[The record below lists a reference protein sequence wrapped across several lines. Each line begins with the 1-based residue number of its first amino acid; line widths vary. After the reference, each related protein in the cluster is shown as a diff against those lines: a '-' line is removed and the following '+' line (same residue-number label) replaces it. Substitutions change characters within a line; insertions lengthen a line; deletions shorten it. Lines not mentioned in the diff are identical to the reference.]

1 MIPDPRD
8 SSVSI
13 YAWSNWGECSA
24 TCGKSTRSRHLVCE
38 PEGLPTS
45 SAVLG
50 VFFKTYEPIS
60 TFRTVHFGLSSLV
73 SLLWFLWTVQFD
85 PRPST
90 LDWTPDWWLVFE
102 TKKDLQKSEAR
113 DWVNLDENNVD
124 FLSQMMLGQGNCI
137 PQWSEWTER
146 ISGEDKVRHIMERV
160 DFILIEQNFE
170 FQAVALDIMSNFDT
184 GVSNITT
191 KLKTV
196 PTNQNVQFTANGSH
210 GLNAVAHAVK
220 AFVPDK
226 LVLLITI

>member
-1 MIPDPRD
+1 M
-8 SSVSI
+8 
-13 YAWSNWGECSA
+13 
-24 TCGKSTRSRHLVCE
+24 
-38 PEGLPTS
+38 
-45 SAVLG
+45 
-50 VFFKTYEPIS
+50 
-60 TFRTVHFGLSSLV
+60 
-73 SLLWFLWTVQFD
+73 
-85 PRPST
+85 
-90 LDWTPDWWLVFE
+90 
-102 TKKDLQKSEAR
+102 QKSEAR

-196 PTNQNVQFTANGSH
+196 PTN
-210 GLNAVAHAVK
+210 
-220 AFVPDK
+220 
-226 LVLLITI
+226 

>member
-1 MIPDPRD
+1 M
-8 SSVSI
+8 
-13 YAWSNWGECSA
+13 
-24 TCGKSTRSRHLVCE
+24 
-38 PEGLPTS
+38 
-45 SAVLG
+45 
-50 VFFKTYEPIS
+50 
-60 TFRTVHFGLSSLV
+60 
-73 SLLWFLWTVQFD
+73 
-85 PRPST
+85 
-90 LDWTPDWWLVFE
+90 
-102 TKKDLQKSEAR
+102 QKSEAR

-220 AFVPDK
+220 AFEPGK
-226 LVLLITI
+226 LVLLIAI